1 MLPGPCNHA
10 PQTMH
15 ATMLP
20 DHVII
25 FPGSCNN
32 APESNGNFLQIM
44 IMLPDHVTMFYIML
58 PGLGH
63 VTTSC
68 THNQAVTYLP
78 HAHTLG
84 QSPPSHRHTLSGS
97 HHPPTGTHS
106 RGVTIIIQF
115 LQFLFFSLSSLCLLF
130 VFSLSSLCLLLLS
143 WMCLKCTVLVETWVE
158 VLVYLVDVS
167 QVYGTGRD
175 VGWGVGVPGG

>member
-1 MLPGPCNHA
+1 MLSCPRSCDHAHRTCNCGHPPMLPEHATILPRPCDHARSYSPEYVIMLPRPCDHA

-106 RGVTIIIQF
+106 RAVTTLPQAHT
-115 LQFLFFSLSSLCLLF
+115 LGES
-130 VFSLSSLCLLLLS
+130 
-143 WMCLKCTVLVETWVE
+143 
-158 VLVYLVDVS
+158 
-167 QVYGTGRD
+167 
-175 VGWGVGVPGG
+175 P